1 VSQTLR
7 VAVTGAAGQI
17 GYALVFRIASGGLF
31 GPEQR
36 VKLQLLEVPQAENAL
51 QGVVMELRDGA
62 CPLLEDI
69 VATSDPKRAFEGAD
83 WTLCVGSIPRKPG
96 MERSDLLGLNG
107 KIFVQQGQA
116 LAEVASKEA
125 RVLVVGN
132 PCNTNAWIAM
142 QSGKSLPADRWFAM
156 TRLDENRAKARLA
169 EKAGVGVSQVD
180 RLAIWGNH
188 SPTMYPDFTHAR
200 IEGKPV
206 TEVIQDR
213 TWLEGAFIQSV
224 QQRGAEVLKAR
235 GLSSAA
241 SAANAAV
248 DTVRTLHHGTASGDW
263 TSVAVCSDGSYGV
276 PKGLMCSFPIKALGR
291 GRWEIV
297 QGLKLDAFGQKKLE
311 TTVAE
316 LVEEKTTAAQA
327 VGLQSS

>member
-1 VSQTLR
+1 MSDVMR

-31 GPEQR
+31 GPNQR
-36 VKLQLLEVPQAENAL
+36 VRLQLLEVPVAENAL

-62 CPLLEDI
+62 CPLVEEI
-69 VATSDPKRAFEGAD
+69 VATTDPKRAFEGAD

-96 MERSDLLGLNG
+96 MERSELLGLNG
-107 KIFVQQGQA
+107 KIFVQPGKD
-116 LAEVASKEA
+116 LAAVASKEA

-132 PCNTNAWIAM
+132 PCNTNAWIAR
-142 QSGKSLPADRWFAM
+142 QAGQGLPEDRWFAM

-169 EKAGVGVSQVD
+169 EKAGVSVRAVD

-188 SPTMYPDFTHAR
+188 STTMYPDFTNAR
-200 IEGKPV
+200 ISGKAA

-213 TWLEGAFIQSV
+213 AWLEGDFLKSV

-241 SAANAAV
+241 SAAHAAV
-248 DTVRTLHHGTASGDW
+248 DTVRTLHDGTKAGDW

-276 PKGLMCSFPIKALGR
+276 PKGLMCSFPIEASGKGK
-291 GRWEIV
+291 WKIV
-297 QGLKLDAFGQKKLE
+297 QGLKLDEFGKAKLAA
-311 TTVAE
+311 TVAE
-316 LVEEKTTAAQA
+316 LEEERAAAAAA
-327 VGLQSS
+327 VGLST

>member
-1 VSQTLR
+1 MR

-31 GPEQR
+31 GSNQR
-36 VKLQLLEVPQAENAL
+36 VRLQLLEVPAAENAL

-62 CPLLEDI
+62 CPLVEEI
-69 VATSDPKRAFEGAD
+69 VATTDPKRAFEGAD

-96 MERSDLLGLNG
+96 MERSELLGLNG
-107 KIFVQQGQA
+107 KIFVQQGKD
-116 LAEVASKEA
+116 LAAVASKEA

-132 PCNTNAWIAM
+132 PCNTNAWIAR
-142 QSGKSLPADRWFAM
+142 QAGQGLPEDRWFAM
-156 TRLDENRAKARLA
+156 TRLDENRAKARLS
-169 EKAGVGVSQVD
+169 EKAGVSVRAVD

-188 SPTMYPDFTHAR
+188 STTMYPDFTHAR
-200 IEGKPV
+200 ISGKAA

-213 TWLEGAFIQSV
+213 AWLEGDFIKSV

-241 SAANAAV
+241 SAAHAAV
-248 DTVRTLHHGTASGDW
+248 DTVRTLHEGTKAGDW

-276 PKGLMCSFPIKALGR
+276 PKGLMCSFPIEAAGKGK
-291 GRWEIV
+291 WKIV
-297 QGLKLDAFGQKKLE
+297 QGLKLDEFGKAKLAA
-311 TTVAE
+311 TVAE
-316 LVEEKTTAAQA
+316 LEEERAAAAAA
-327 VGLQSS
+327 VGLST

>member
-1 VSQTLR
+1 MSDVMR

-31 GPEQR
+31 GPNQR
-36 VKLQLLEVPQAENAL
+36 VRLQLLEVPAAENAL

-62 CPLLEDI
+62 CALVEEI
-69 VATSDPKRAFEGAD
+69 IATTDPKRAFEGAD

-96 MERSDLLGLNG
+96 MERSELLGLNG
-107 KIFVQQGQA
+107 KIFVQQGKD
-116 LAEVASKEA
+116 LAAVASKEA

-132 PCNTNAWIAM
+132 PCNTNAWIAR
-142 QSGKSLPADRWFAM
+142 QAGQGLPEDRWFAM

-169 EKAGVGVSQVD
+169 EKAGVSVRAVD

-188 SPTMYPDFTHAR
+188 STTMYPDFTNAR
-200 IEGKPV
+200 IGGKV
-206 TEVIQDR
+206 ATDVIQDR
-213 TWLEGAFIQSV
+213 AWLEGDFLKSV

-241 SAANAAV
+241 SAAHAAI
-248 DTVRTLHHGTASGDW
+248 DTVRTLHDGTKAGDW

-276 PKGLMCSFPIKALGR
+276 PKGLMCSFPIEAAEKGK
-291 GRWEIV
+291 WKIV
-297 QGLKLDAFGQKKLE
+297 QGLKLDEFGKAKLAA
-311 TTVAE
+311 TVAE
-316 LVEEKTTAAQA
+316 LEEERAAAAAA
-327 VGLQSS
+327 VGLST

>member
-1 VSQTLR
+1 MSDVMR

-31 GPEQR
+31 GPDQR
-36 VKLQLLEVPQAENAL
+36 VRLQLLEVPAAENAL

-62 CPLLEDI
+62 CPLVEEI
-69 VATSDPKRAFEGAD
+69 VATTDPKRAFEGAD

-96 MERSDLLGLNG
+96 MERSELLGLNG
-107 KIFVQQGQA
+107 KIFVQQGKD
-116 LAEVASKEA
+116 LAAVASREA

-132 PCNTNAWIAM
+132 PCNTNAWIAR
-142 QSGKSLPADRWFAM
+142 QAGQGLPADRWFAM

-169 EKAGVGVSQVD
+169 EKARVSVLAVD

-188 SPTMYPDFTHAR
+188 STTMYPDFTNAR
-200 IEGKPV
+200 ISGKAA

-213 TWLEGAFIQSV
+213 AWLEGDFLKSV

-241 SAANAAV
+241 SAAHAAV
-248 DTVRTLHHGTASGDW
+248 DTVRTLHEGTKAGDW

-276 PKGLMCSFPIKALGR
+276 PKGLMCSFPIEAAGKGK
-291 GRWEIV
+291 WKIV
-297 QGLKLDAFGQKKLE
+297 QGLKLDEFGKAKLAA
-311 TTVAE
+311 TVAE
-316 LVEEKTTAAQA
+316 LEEERAAAAAA
-327 VGLQSS
+327 VGLST

>member
-1 VSQTLR
+1 

-17 GYALVFRIASGGLF
+17 GYALAFRIASGGLF

-36 VKLQLLEVPQAENAL
+36 VRLQLLEVPQAENAL
-51 QGVVMELRDGA
+51 KGVVMELLDGA
-62 CPLLEDI
+62 CPLVEEV

-96 MERSDLLGLNG
+96 MERSELLGLNG
-107 KIFVQQGQA
+107 KIFVEQGRV
-116 LAEVASKEA
+116 LAQVAGKDA

-142 QSGKSLPADRWFAM
+142 QAGQGLAKENWFAM

-169 EKAGVGVSQVD
+169 EKAGVAVGQVD

-188 SPTMYPDFTHAR
+188 SSTMYPDFTNAR
-200 IEGKPV
+200 IGGRAA
-206 TEVIQDR
+206 TEVISDR
-213 TWLEGAFIQSV
+213 KWLEGEFLQSV
-224 QQRGAEVLKAR
+224 QQRGAEIMKAR

-241 SAANAAV
+241 SAAHAAV
-248 DTVRTLHHGTASGDW
+248 DTVRTLHDGTKAGDW

-276 PKGLMCSFPIKALGR
+276 PKGLMCSFPIRALGR
-291 GRWEIV
+291 GKWEIV
-297 QGLKLDAFGQKKLE
+297 AGLKLDDFGQRKLAA
-311 TTVAE
+311 TVAE
-316 LVEEKTTAAQA
+316 LEEEKKAAAEA
-327 VGLQSS
+327 VGI

>member
-1 VSQTLR
+1 MSDVMR

-31 GPEQR
+31 GPNQR
-36 VKLQLLEVPQAENAL
+36 VRLQLLEVPAAENAL

-62 CPLLEDI
+62 CPLVEEI
-69 VATSDPKRAFEGAD
+69 IATTDPKRAFEGAD

-96 MERSDLLGLNG
+96 MERSELLGLNG
-107 KIFVQQGQA
+107 KIFVQQGKD
-116 LAEVASKEA
+116 LAAVASKEA

-132 PCNTNAWIAM
+132 PCNTNAWIAR
-142 QSGKSLPADRWFAM
+142 QAGQGLSEDRWFAM

-169 EKAGVGVSQVD
+169 EKAGVSVRDVD

-188 SPTMYPDFTHAR
+188 STTMYPDFTNAR
-200 IEGKPV
+200 ISGKAA

-213 TWLEGAFIQSV
+213 AWLEGDFLKSV

-241 SAANAAV
+241 SAAHAAV
-248 DTVRTLHHGTASGDW
+248 DTVRTLHDGTKAGDW

-276 PKGLMCSFPIKALGR
+276 PKGLMCSFPIEASGKGK
-291 GRWEIV
+291 WKIV
-297 QGLKLDAFGQKKLE
+297 QGLKLDEFGKAKLAA
-311 TTVAE
+311 TVAE
-316 LVEEKTTAAQA
+316 LEEERAAAAAA
-327 VGLQSS
+327 VGLST

>member
-1 VSQTLR
+1 MSDVMR

-31 GPEQR
+31 GPNQR
-36 VKLQLLEVPQAENAL
+36 VRLQLLEVPAAENAL

-62 CPLLEDI
+62 CPLVEEI
-69 VATSDPKRAFEGAD
+69 VATTDPKRAFEGAD

-96 MERSDLLGLNG
+96 MERSELLGLNG
-107 KIFVQQGQA
+107 KIFVQQGKD
-116 LAEVASKEA
+116 LAAVASKEA

-132 PCNTNAWIAM
+132 PCNTNAWIAR
-142 QSGKSLPADRWFAM
+142 QAGQGLPEDRWFAM

-169 EKAGVGVSQVD
+169 EKAGVSVRAVD

-188 SPTMYPDFTHAR
+188 STTMYPDFTNAR
-200 IEGKPV
+200 ISGKAA

-213 TWLEGAFIQSV
+213 DWLEGDFLKSV

-241 SAANAAV
+241 SAAHAAV
-248 DTVRTLHHGTASGDW
+248 DTVRTLHDGTKAGDW

-276 PKGLMCSFPIKALGR
+276 PKGLMCSFPIEAAGKGK
-291 GRWEIV
+291 WKIV
-297 QGLKLDAFGQKKLE
+297 QGLKLDEFGKAKLAA
-311 TTVAE
+311 TVAE
-316 LVEEKTTAAQA
+316 LEEERAAAAAA
-327 VGLQSS
+327 VGLST

>member
-1 VSQTLR
+1 MNDVMR

-31 GPEQR
+31 GPDQR
-36 VKLQLLEVPQAENAL
+36 VRLQLLEVPAAENAL

-62 CPLLEDI
+62 CPLVEEI
-69 VATSDPKRAFEGAD
+69 VATTDPKRAFEGAD

-96 MERSDLLGLNG
+96 MERSELLGLNG
-107 KIFVQQGQA
+107 KIFVQQGKD
-116 LAEVASKEA
+116 LAAVASKEA

-132 PCNTNAWIAM
+132 PCNTNAWIA
-142 QSGKSLPADRWFAM
+142 QQAGQGLPDDRWFAM

-169 EKAGVGVSQVD
+169 ERAGVSVRAVD

-188 SPTMYPDFTHAR
+188 STTMYPDFTNAR
-200 IEGKPV
+200 ISGKAA

-213 TWLEGAFIQSV
+213 AWLEGDFLKSV

-241 SAANAAV
+241 SAAHAAV
-248 DTVRTLHHGTASGDW
+248 DTVRTLHDGTKAGDW

-276 PKGLMCSFPIKALGR
+276 PKGLMCSFPIEAAGKGK
-291 GRWEIV
+291 WKIV
-297 QGLKLDAFGQKKLE
+297 QGLKLDEFGKAKLSA
-311 TTVAE
+311 TVAE
-316 LVEEKTTAAQA
+316 LEEERAAAAAA
-327 VGLQSS
+327 VGLPT

>member
-1 VSQTLR
+1 MSDVMR

-31 GPEQR
+31 GPNQR
-36 VKLQLLEVPQAENAL
+36 VRLQLLEVPAAENAL

-62 CPLLEDI
+62 CPLVEEI
-69 VATSDPKRAFEGAD
+69 VATTDPKRAFEGAD

-96 MERSDLLGLNG
+96 MERSELLGLNG
-107 KIFVQQGQA
+107 KIFVQQGKD
-116 LAEVASKEA
+116 LAAVASKEA

-132 PCNTNAWIAM
+132 PCNTNAWIAR
-142 QSGKSLPADRWFAM
+142 QAGQGLSEDRWFAM

-169 EKAGVGVSQVD
+169 EKVGVSVRDVD

-188 SPTMYPDFTHAR
+188 STTMYPDFTNAR
-200 IEGKPV
+200 ISGKAA

-213 TWLEGAFIQSV
+213 AWLEGDFLKSV

-241 SAANAAV
+241 SAAHAAV
-248 DTVRTLHHGTASGDW
+248 DTVRTLHDGTKAGDW

-276 PKGLMCSFPIKALGR
+276 PKGLMCSFPIEASGKGK
-291 GRWEIV
+291 WKIV
-297 QGLKLDAFGQKKLE
+297 QGLKLDEFGKAKLAA
-311 TTVAE
+311 TVAE
-316 LVEEKTTAAQA
+316 LEEERAAAAAA
-327 VGLQSS
+327 VGLNT

>member
-1 VSQTLR
+1 MSDVMR

-31 GPEQR
+31 GPNQKVR
-36 VKLQLLEVPQAENAL
+36 LQLLEVPAAENAL

-62 CPLLEDI
+62 CPLVEEI
-69 VATSDPKRAFEGAD
+69 IATTDPKRAFEGAD

-96 MERSDLLGLNG
+96 MERSELLGLNG
-107 KIFVQQGQA
+107 KIFVQQGKD
-116 LAEVASKEA
+116 LAAVASKEA

-132 PCNTNAWIAM
+132 PCNTNSWIAR
-142 QSGKSLPADRWFAM
+142 QAGQGLSEDRWFAM

-169 EKAGVGVSQVD
+169 EKAGVSVRAVD

-188 SPTMYPDFTHAR
+188 STTMYPDFTNAR
-200 IEGKPV
+200 ISGKAA
-206 TEVIQDR
+206 TEVIRDR
-213 TWLEGAFIQSV
+213 AWLEGDFLKSV

-241 SAANAAV
+241 SAAHAAV
-248 DTVRTLHHGTASGDW
+248 DTVRTLHEGTKAGDW

-276 PKGLMCSFPIKALGR
+276 PKGLMCSFPIEAAGKGK
-291 GRWEIV
+291 WKIV
-297 QGLKLDAFGQKKLE
+297 QGLKLDEFGKAKLAA
-311 TTVAE
+311 TVAE
-316 LVEEKTTAAQA
+316 LEEERAAAAAA
-327 VGLQSS
+327 VGLST

>member
-1 VSQTLR
+1 MSSAYR

-17 GYALVFRIASGGLF
+17 GYALAFRIASGGLF

-36 VKLQLLEVPQAENAL
+36 VRLQLLEVPQAENAL
-51 QGVVMELRDGA
+51 KGVVMELLDGA
-62 CPLLEDI
+62 CPLVEEV

-96 MERSDLLGLNG
+96 MERSELLGLNG
-107 KIFVQQGQA
+107 KIFVEQGRV
-116 LAEVASKEA
+116 LAEVAGKDA

-142 QSGKSLPADRWFAM
+142 QAGQGLAKENWFAM

-169 EKAGVGVSQVD
+169 EKARVAVAQVD

-188 SPTMYPDFTHAR
+188 SSTMYPDFTNAR
-200 IEGKPV
+200 IGGKAA
-206 TEVIQDR
+206 TDVITDR
-213 TWLEGAFIQSV
+213 KWLEGEFLQSV
-224 QQRGAEVLKAR
+224 QQRGAEIMKAR

-241 SAANAAV
+241 SAAHAAV
-248 DTVRTLHHGTASGDW
+248 DTVRSLHDGTKPGDW

-276 PKGLMCSFPIKALGR
+276 PKGLMCSFPIRALGR
-291 GRWEIV
+291 GKWEIV
-297 QGLKLDAFGQKKLE
+297 AGLKLDDFGQKKLAA
-311 TTVAE
+311 TVAE
-316 LVEEKTTAAQA
+316 LEEEKKAAAEA
-327 VGLQSS
+327 VGI

>member
-1 VSQTLR
+1 LSGAYR

-17 GYALVFRIASGGLF
+17 GYALAFRIASGGLF

-36 VKLQLLEVPQAENAL
+36 VRLQLLEVPQAENAL
-51 QGVVMELRDGA
+51 KGVVMELLDGA
-62 CPLLEDI
+62 CPLVEGV

-96 MERSDLLGLNG
+96 MERSELLGLNG
-107 KIFVQQGQA
+107 KIFVEQGRV
-116 LAEVASKEA
+116 LAEVAGKDA

-142 QSGKSLPADRWFAM
+142 QAGQGLAKENWFAM

-169 EKAGVGVSQVD
+169 EKAGVAVGQVD

-188 SPTMYPDFTHAR
+188 SSTMYPDFTNAR
-200 IEGKPV
+200 IGGKTA
-206 TEVIQDR
+206 TEVISDR
-213 TWLEGAFIQSV
+213 KWLEGEFLQSV
-224 QQRGAEVLKAR
+224 QQRGAEIMKAR

-241 SAANAAV
+241 SAAHAAV
-248 DTVRTLHHGTASGDW
+248 DTVRTLHDGTKAGDW

-276 PKGLMCSFPIKALGR
+276 PKGLMCSFPIRALGR
-291 GRWEIV
+291 GKWEIV
-297 QGLKLDAFGQKKLE
+297 AGLKLDDFGQKKLAA
-311 TTVAE
+311 TVAE
-316 LVEEKTTAAQA
+316 LEEEKKAAAEA
-327 VGLQSS
+327 VGI

>member
-1 VSQTLR
+1 MSDVMR

-31 GPEQR
+31 GPNQKVR
-36 VKLQLLEVPQAENAL
+36 LQLLEVPAAENAL

-62 CPLLEDI
+62 CPLVEEI
-69 VATSDPKRAFEGAD
+69 IATTDPKRAFEGAD

-96 MERSDLLGLNG
+96 MERSELLGLNG
-107 KIFVQQGQA
+107 KIFVQQGKD
-116 LAEVASKEA
+116 LAAVASKEA

-132 PCNTNAWIAM
+132 PCNTNAWIAR
-142 QSGKSLPADRWFAM
+142 QAGQGLPEDRWFAM

-169 EKAGVGVSQVD
+169 EKAGVSVRAVD

-188 SPTMYPDFTHAR
+188 STTMYPDFTNAR
-200 IEGKPV
+200 ISGKAA

-213 TWLEGAFIQSV
+213 AWLEGDFLKSV

-241 SAANAAV
+241 SAAHAAV
-248 DTVRTLHHGTASGDW
+248 DTVRTLHDGTKAGDW

-276 PKGLMCSFPIKALGR
+276 PKGLMCSFPIEAAGKGK
-291 GRWEIV
+291 WKIV
-297 QGLKLDAFGQKKLE
+297 QGFKLDEFGKAKLAA
-311 TTVAE
+311 TVAE
-316 LVEEKTTAAQA
+316 LEEERAAAAAA
-327 VGLQSS
+327 VGLST

>member
-1 VSQTLR
+1 MSDVMR

-31 GPEQR
+31 GPNQR
-36 VKLQLLEVPQAENAL
+36 VRLQLLEVPAAENAL

-62 CPLLEDI
+62 CPLVEEI
-69 VATSDPKRAFEGAD
+69 IATTDPKRAFEGAD

-96 MERSDLLGLNG
+96 MERSELLGLNG
-107 KIFVQQGQA
+107 KIFVQQGKD
-116 LAEVASKEA
+116 LAAVASKEA

-132 PCNTNAWIAM
+132 PCNTNAWIAR
-142 QSGKSLPADRWFAM
+142 QAGQGLPENRWFAM

-169 EKAGVGVSQVD
+169 EKAGVSVRAVD

-188 SPTMYPDFTHAR
+188 STTMYPDFTNAR
-200 IEGKPV
+200 ISGKAA

-213 TWLEGAFIQSV
+213 AWLEGDFLKSV

-241 SAANAAV
+241 SAAHAAV
-248 DTVRTLHHGTASGDW
+248 DTVRTLHEGTKAGDW

-276 PKGLMCSFPIKALGR
+276 PKGLMCSFPIEVAGKGK
-291 GRWEIV
+291 WKIV
-297 QGLKLDAFGQKKLE
+297 QGLKLDEFGKAKLAA
-311 TTVAE
+311 TVAE
-316 LVEEKTTAAQA
+316 LEEERAAAAAA
-327 VGLQSS
+327 VGLST

>member
-1 VSQTLR
+1 MSDVMR

-31 GPEQR
+31 GPNQR
-36 VKLQLLEVPQAENAL
+36 VRLQLLEVPAAENAL

-62 CPLLEDI
+62 CPLVEEI
-69 VATSDPKRAFEGAD
+69 IATTDPKRAFEGAD

-96 MERSDLLGLNG
+96 MERSELLGLNG
-107 KIFVQQGQA
+107 KIFVQQGKD
-116 LAEVASKEA
+116 LAAVASKEA

-132 PCNTNAWIAM
+132 PCNTNAWIAR
-142 QSGKSLPADRWFAM
+142 QAGQGLPEDRWFAM

-169 EKAGVGVSQVD
+169 EKAGVSVRAVD

-188 SPTMYPDFTHAR
+188 STTMYPDFTNAR
-200 IEGKPV
+200 ISGKAA

-213 TWLEGAFIQSV
+213 AWLEGDFLKSV

-241 SAANAAV
+241 SAAHAAV
-248 DTVRTLHHGTASGDW
+248 DTVRTLHDGTKAGDW

-276 PKGLMCSFPIKALGR
+276 PKGLMCSFPIEAAGKGK
-291 GRWEIV
+291 WKIV
-297 QGLKLDAFGQKKLE
+297 QGLKLDEFGKAKLAA
-311 TTVAE
+311 TVAE
-316 LVEEKTTAAQA
+316 LEEERAAAAAA
-327 VGLQSS
+327 VGLNT

>member
-1 VSQTLR
+1 MSDVMR

-31 GPEQR
+31 GPNQKVR
-36 VKLQLLEVPQAENAL
+36 LQLLEVPAAENAL

-62 CPLLEDI
+62 CPLVEEI
-69 VATSDPKRAFEGAD
+69 IATTDPKRAFEGAD

-96 MERSDLLGLNG
+96 MERSELLGLNG
-107 KIFVQQGQA
+107 KIFVQQGKD
-116 LAEVASKEA
+116 LAAVASKEA

-132 PCNTNAWIAM
+132 PCNTNAWIAR
-142 QSGKSLPADRWFAM
+142 QAGQGLSEDRWFAM

-169 EKAGVGVSQVD
+169 EKAGVSVRDVD

-188 SPTMYPDFTHAR
+188 STTMYPDFTNAR
-200 IEGKPV
+200 ISGKAA

-213 TWLEGAFIQSV
+213 AWLEGDFLKSV

-241 SAANAAV
+241 SAAHAAV
-248 DTVRTLHHGTASGDW
+248 DTVRTLHDGTKAGDW

-276 PKGLMCSFPIKALGR
+276 PKGLMCSFPIEAAGKGK
-291 GRWEIV
+291 WKIV
-297 QGLKLDAFGQKKLE
+297 QGLKLDEFGKAKLAA
-311 TTVAE
+311 TVAE
-316 LVEEKTTAAQA
+316 LEEEKAAAAAA
-327 VGLQSS
+327 VGLST

>member
-1 VSQTLR
+1 MSGAYR

-17 GYALVFRIASGGLF
+17 GYALAFRIASGGLF

-36 VKLQLLEVPQAENAL
+36 VRLQLLEVPQAENAL
-51 QGVVMELRDGA
+51 KGVVMELLDGA
-62 CPLLEDI
+62 CPLVEEV

-96 MERSDLLGLNG
+96 MERSELLGLNG
-107 KIFVQQGQA
+107 KIFVEQGRV
-116 LAEVASKEA
+116 LAEVAGKDA

-142 QSGKSLPADRWFAM
+142 QAGQGLAKENWFAM

-169 EKAGVGVSQVD
+169 EKAGMPVAEVD

-188 SPTMYPDFTHAR
+188 SSTMYPDFTNAR
-200 IEGKPV
+200 IGGKAA
-206 TEVIQDR
+206 TDVITDR
-213 TWLEGAFIQSV
+213 KWLEGEFLQSV
-224 QQRGAEVLKAR
+224 QQRGAEIMKAR

-241 SAANAAV
+241 SAAHAAV
-248 DTVRTLHHGTASGDW
+248 DTVRSLHDGTKPGDW

-276 PKGLMCSFPIKALGR
+276 PKGLMCSFPIRALGR
-291 GRWEIV
+291 GKWEIV
-297 QGLKLDAFGQKKLE
+297 GGLKLDDFGQKKLAA
-311 TTVAE
+311 TVAE
-316 LVEEKTTAAQA
+316 LEEEKKAAAEA
-327 VGLQSS
+327 VGI

>member
-1 VSQTLR
+1 MSDVMR

-31 GPEQR
+31 GPNQR
-36 VKLQLLEVPQAENAL
+36 VRLQLLEVPAAENAL

-62 CPLLEDI
+62 CPLVEEI
-69 VATSDPKRAFEGAD
+69 VATTDPKRAFEGAD

-96 MERSDLLGLNG
+96 MERSELLGLNG
-107 KIFVQQGQA
+107 KIFVQQGKD
-116 LAEVASKEA
+116 LAAVASKEG

-132 PCNTNAWIAM
+132 PCNTNAWIAR
-142 QSGKSLPADRWFAM
+142 QAGQGLPEDRWFAM

-169 EKAGVGVSQVD
+169 EKAGVSVRAVD

-188 SPTMYPDFTHAR
+188 STTMYPDFTNAR
-200 IEGKPV
+200 ISGKAA

-213 TWLEGAFIQSV
+213 AWLEGDFLKSV

-241 SAANAAV
+241 SAAHAAV
-248 DTVRTLHHGTASGDW
+248 DTVRTLHDGTKAGDW
-263 TSVAVCSDGSYGV
+263 TSVAVCSEGSYGV
-276 PKGLMCSFPIKALGR
+276 PKGLMCSFPIEASGKGK
-291 GRWEIV
+291 WKIV
-297 QGLKLDAFGQKKLE
+297 QGLKLDEFGKAKLAA
-311 TTVAE
+311 TVAE
-316 LVEEKTTAAQA
+316 LEEERAAAAAA
-327 VGLQSS
+327 VGLST

>member
-1 VSQTLR
+1 MSGVYR

-17 GYALVFRIASGGLF
+17 GYALAFRIASGGLF

-36 VKLQLLEVPQAENAL
+36 VRLQLLEVPQAENAL
-51 QGVVMELRDGA
+51 KGVVMELLDGA
-62 CPLLEDI
+62 CPLVEEV

-96 MERSDLLGLNG
+96 MERSELLGLNG
-107 KIFVQQGQA
+107 KIFVEQGRI
-116 LAEVASKEA
+116 LAEVAGKDA

-142 QSGKSLPADRWFAM
+142 QAGQGLAKENWFAM

-169 EKAGVGVSQVD
+169 EKAGVAVGQVD
-180 RLAIWGNH
+180 RLVIWGNH
-188 SPTMYPDFTHAR
+188 SSTMYPDFTNAR
-200 IEGKPV
+200 IGERAA
-206 TEVIQDR
+206 TEVISDR
-213 TWLEGAFIQSV
+213 KWLEGEFLQSV
-224 QQRGAEVLKAR
+224 QQRGAEIMKAR

-241 SAANAAV
+241 SAAHAAV
-248 DTVRTLHHGTASGDW
+248 DTVRTLHDGTKTGDW

-276 PKGLMCSFPIKALGR
+276 PKGLMCSFPIRALGR

-297 QGLKLDAFGQKKLE
+297 AGLKLDDFGQRKLA

-316 LVEEKTTAAQA
+316 LEEEKKAAAEA
-327 VGLQSS
+327 VGIKA

>member
-1 VSQTLR
+1 MSDVMR

-31 GPEQR
+31 GPNQKVR
-36 VKLQLLEVPQAENAL
+36 LQLLEVPAAENAL

-62 CPLLEDI
+62 CPLVEEI
-69 VATSDPKRAFEGAD
+69 IATTDPKRAFEGAD

-96 MERSDLLGLNG
+96 MERSELLGLNG
-107 KIFVQQGQA
+107 KIFVQQGKD
-116 LAEVASKEA
+116 LAAVASKEA

-132 PCNTNAWIAM
+132 PCNTNAWIAR
-142 QSGKSLPADRWFAM
+142 QAGQGLPEDRWFAM

-169 EKAGVGVSQVD
+169 EKAGVSVRAVD

-188 SPTMYPDFTHAR
+188 STTMYPDFTNAR
-200 IEGKPV
+200 ISGKAA
-206 TEVIQDR
+206 TDVIQDR
-213 TWLEGAFIQSV
+213 AWLEGDFLKSV

-241 SAANAAV
+241 SAAHAAV
-248 DTVRTLHHGTASGDW
+248 DTVRTLHDGTKAGDW

-276 PKGLMCSFPIKALGR
+276 PKGLMCSFPIEAAGKGK
-291 GRWEIV
+291 WKIV
-297 QGLKLDAFGQKKLE
+297 QGLKLDEFGKAKLAA
-311 TTVAE
+311 TVAE
-316 LVEEKTTAAQA
+316 LEEERAAAAAA
-327 VGLQSS
+327 VGLST

>member
-1 VSQTLR
+1 MSDVMR

-31 GPEQR
+31 GPNQKVR
-36 VKLQLLEVPQAENAL
+36 LQLLEVPAAENAL

-62 CPLLEDI
+62 CPLVEEI
-69 VATSDPKRAFEGAD
+69 IATTDPKRAFEGAD

-96 MERSDLLGLNG
+96 MERSELLGLNG
-107 KIFVQQGQA
+107 KIFVQQGKD
-116 LAEVASKEA
+116 LAAVASKEA

-132 PCNTNAWIAM
+132 PCNTNTWIAR
-142 QSGKSLPADRWFAM
+142 QAGQGLSEDRWFAM

-169 EKAGVGVSQVD
+169 EKAGVSVRDVD

-188 SPTMYPDFTHAR
+188 STTMYPDFTNAR
-200 IEGKPV
+200 ISGKAV

-213 TWLEGAFIQSV
+213 AWLEGDFLKSV

-241 SAANAAV
+241 SAAHAAV
-248 DTVRTLHHGTASGDW
+248 DTVRTLHDGTKAGDW

-276 PKGLMCSFPIKALGR
+276 PKGLMCSFPIEAAGKGK
-291 GRWEIV
+291 WKIV
-297 QGLKLDAFGQKKLE
+297 QGLKLDEFGKAKLAA
-311 TTVAE
+311 TVAE
-316 LVEEKTTAAQA
+316 LEEEKAAAAAA
-327 VGLQSS
+327 VGLST

>member
-1 VSQTLR
+1 MSGVYR

-17 GYALVFRIASGGLF
+17 GYALAFRIASGGLF

-36 VKLQLLEVPQAENAL
+36 VRLQLLEVPQAENAL
-51 QGVVMELRDGA
+51 KGVVMELMDGA
-62 CPLLEDI
+62 CPLLEEV

-96 MERSDLLGLNG
+96 MERSELLGLNG
-107 KIFVQQGQA
+107 KIFVEQGRV
-116 LAEVASKEA
+116 LAEVAGKDA

-142 QSGKSLPADRWFAM
+142 QAGQGLAKENWFAM

-169 EKAGVGVSQVD
+169 EKAGVAVAQVD

-188 SPTMYPDFTHAR
+188 SSTMYPDFTNAR
-200 IEGKPV
+200 IGGKAA
-206 TEVIQDR
+206 TEVISDR
-213 TWLEGAFIQSV
+213 KWLEGEFLQSV
-224 QQRGAEVLKAR
+224 QQRGAEIMKAR

-241 SAANAAV
+241 SAAHAAV
-248 DTVRTLHHGTASGDW
+248 DTVRTLHDGTKAGDW

-276 PKGLMCSFPIKALGR
+276 PKGLMCSFPIRALGR
-291 GRWEIV
+291 GKWEIV
-297 QGLKLDAFGQKKLE
+297 AGLKLDDFGQKKLAA
-311 TTVAE
+311 TVAE
-316 LVEEKTTAAQA
+316 LEEEKKAAAEA
-327 VGLQSS
+327 VGI